1 MLSILFVRIF
11 AVDETLPLEVGW
23 RGQFSESSSCSISTI
38 TKSGRC
44 ASMSEAIA
52 FRIERQLHAW
62 ATPQRPPS
70 FFGLAVGG
78 YYRQKNDEF
87 ASDLAIFF
95 YFKYPFI

>member
-1 MLSILFVRIF
+1 
-11 AVDETLPLEVGW
+11 
-23 RGQFSESSSCSISTI
+23 
-38 TKSGRC
+38 
-44 ASMSEAIA
+44 MSEAIA